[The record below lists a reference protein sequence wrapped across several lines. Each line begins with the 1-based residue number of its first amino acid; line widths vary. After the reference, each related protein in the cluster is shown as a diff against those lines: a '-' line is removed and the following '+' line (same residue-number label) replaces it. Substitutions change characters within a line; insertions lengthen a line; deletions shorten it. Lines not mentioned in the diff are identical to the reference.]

1 MTIIYFI
8 LLLTIIICL
17 HEAGHLAAAKLFGV
31 YCFEYSFG
39 MGPVLFQKKGRETVY
54 SIRAVPVGGYVALA
68 GETDGDESYPDV
80 EVPPGRRLPDK
91 PVWQRIIIML
101 AGVTMNFLL
110 AYLIFCMI
118 FLWAGGFQ
126 ESPTGK
132 IESVMED
139 SPAERAGLQAGDVI
153 TGITLSDGTH
163 FRTETFQ
170 DLQIA
175 TAMYEEGDLKLEI
188 LRGNEQLT
196 VMVTPEYNEEYESV
210 MIGIT
215 GGAGNIIRVNFLNCW
230 KYGAV
235 EMKEAAGLM
244 LKTIGRLFRGK
255 GLNQLSG
262 PVGIYSATEQSV
274 SYGFASYLFLI
285 AELSLNIGIINLLPL
300 PVLDGGQILITAAE
314 AAVHRKLNE
323 KLKLGL
329 MAATWLILISL
340 MLFVTW
346 NDISR
351 LIG

>member
-1 MTIIYFI
+1 MTIIYFV

-17 HEAGHLAAAKLFGV
+17 HEAGHLIAAKTFGV

-39 MGPVLFQKKGRETVY
+39 MGPALFQKKGRETVY
-54 SIRAVPVGGYVALA
+54 SIRAIPIGGYVALA
-68 GETDGDESYPDV
+68 GESDGDEAYPDV
-80 EVPPGRRLPDK
+80 TVPPGRRISDK

-110 AYLIFCMI
+110 CYLIFCMV
-118 FLWAGGFQ
+118 FLWAGGFS
-126 ESPTGK
+126 ESPTSR
-132 IESVMED
+132 IESVMEN
-139 SPAERAGLQAGDVI
+139 SPAANAGLEAGDVI
-153 TGITLSDGTH
+153 TGLRLSDGTH
-163 FRTETFQ
+163 FDTETFQ

-175 TAMYEEGDLKLEI
+175 TAMYEEGEIELEI
-188 LRGNEQLT
+188 LRGDEQLT
-196 VMVTPEYNEEYESV
+196 VILTPEYNEEYDSY

-215 GGAGNIIRVNFLNCW
+215 GGTGTVTEVNILNCW

-235 EMKEAAGLM
+235 EMKEVAGLM
-244 LKTIGRLFRGK
+244 FKTIGRLFTGR

-274 SYGFASYLFLI
+274 SYGFASYLFLL

-314 AAVHRKLNE
+314 AAAHKKLNE
-323 KLKLGL
+323 KVKLGL
-329 MAATWLILISL
+329 MGATWVILIGL

-351 LIG
+351 LLG